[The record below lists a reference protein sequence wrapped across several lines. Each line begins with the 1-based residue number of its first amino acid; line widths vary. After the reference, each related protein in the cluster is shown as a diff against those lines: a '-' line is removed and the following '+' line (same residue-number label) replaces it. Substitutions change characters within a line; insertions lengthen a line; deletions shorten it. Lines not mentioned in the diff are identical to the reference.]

1 MEAGSAGQCQRG
13 ADASVMD
20 GQKKKFF
27 SKKKFFVQKTILF
40 PKNMM
45 DFKKTAVFAVFK
57 GI

>member
-1 MEAGSAGQCQRG
+1 MAAGSADQTWRLAVPGS
-13 ADASVMD
+13 AKKKKIP
-20 GQKKKFF
+20 KKKFF
-27 SKKKFFVQKTILF
+27 FQKTILF